1 VSLAPLIG
9 VTMKRHETL
18 ETLFCK
24 ADLSF
29 AQKVL
34 NEPYHPADS
43 PGRPNR
49 NPLGIFKAHI
59 VKRLRHIPSDRML
72 VRQMW
77 KDPRLKRI
85 CDIEENHPPYGI
97 AVLSR
102 FRSKVG
108 PERLSRIMDQ
118 TVEALVKKGRIKGKI
133 IALDSTFIKAYSRR
147 SLDNRTGYSDP
158 ESRIGRAVRAKDLG
172 YRLHLAVDVKCELP
186 IAMIVVSANENE
198 KKHSISLFRKAS
210 EHVKPEKVLADSQYS
225 AANLRETALEH
236 GALPVIPYPRNQQK
250 GVRGI
255 LRVDRKFRSH
265 GPRKFKLAY
274 RRRVAVERV
283 FSRLKCLAGLGQHSL
298 RGLAKVTFHSQLRVI
313 AVLLI
318 ALAAVNSHKSSKS
331 RCIRYFAN

>member
-1 VSLAPLIG
+1 
-9 VTMKRHETL
+9 MKRHEAL
-18 ETLFCK
+18 ETLFSK

-34 NEPYHPADS
+34 NEPYHPPGS
-43 PGRPNR
+43 RGRPQR

-59 VKRLRHIPSDRML
+59 VKRLKHIPSDRML

-77 KDPRLKRI
+77 KDPRLKKI
-85 CDIEENHPPYGI
+85 CDIEADQPPYGI

-108 PERLSRIMDQ
+108 PERLSRIVDQ
-118 TVEALVKKGRIKGKI
+118 TIGTLVKKGTIKGKA

-147 SLDNRTGYSDP
+147 SLDNPTGFSDP

-172 YRLHLAVDVKCELP
+172 YRLHLAVDVKSELP

-198 KKHSISLFRKAS
+198 KKHSISLFQKAS
-210 EHVKPEKVLADSQYS
+210 EHVKPRKVLADSQYS
-225 AANLRETALEH
+225 AANLREAALEQ
-236 GALPVIPYPRNQQK
+236 GALPVIPYPRNQQRGVK
-250 GVRGI
+250 GV
-255 LRVDRKFRSH
+255 LRVDRKFRSY
-265 GPRKFKLAY
+265 GPRDFKLAY

-283 FSRLKCLAGLGQHSL
+283 FSRLKLLAGLGQHCL
-298 RGLAKVTFHSQLRVI
+298 RGLAKVTLHSQLC
-313 AVLLI
+313 VLAMLLT
-318 ALAAVNSHKSSKS
+318 AQAAVNTHRLGKS